1 MDLYHYFVTQ
11 QGRNMIKNPH
21 YFPIYE
27 RHLAQFAGTPATV
40 FEIGTGEG
48 GSCQMW
54 KYYFGPGATIVTI
67 DMRSLPQFNETQIF
81 VRTGDQS
88 DPVFLNGLIEEF
100 GPPDIVLDDGS
111 HMMAHINASFDVLFP
126 KMSARGVYL
135 VEDLDGAYWPE
146 RGGGLRNP
154 ASFYERAKTLID
166 EMNACYTRGAVK
178 AGPYGSNLCGI
189 SFYNSVCVLEKMPF
203 INGDMQRFPDPLK

>member
-1 MDLYHYFVTQ
+1 MDLYQYFITQ
-11 QGRNMIKNPH
+11 QGRNIIKNPH

-27 RHLAQFAGTPATV
+27 RHFGRFVGHPITM

-54 KYYFGPGATIVTI
+54 KYYFGPMATIVTI
-67 DMRSLPQFNETQIF
+67 DIARRPEFAENQII

-88 DPVFLNGLIEEF
+88 DPLFLNELIKEF

-111 HMMAHINASFDVLFP
+111 HMMDHINASFDVLFP
-126 KMSARGVYL
+126 KMSNKGVYL

-146 RGGGLRNP
+146 RGGGVGSP
-154 ASFYERAKTLID
+154 SSFIERSKKLID
-166 EMNACYTRGAVK
+166 EMNAGYTRGQITR
-178 AGPYGSNLCGI
+178 GPFGHCILSI
-189 SFYNSVCVLEKMPF
+189 SFYNSIVVIERTSSLNRELMRRPV
-203 INGDMQRFPDPLK
+203 PL